1 VRRTVIQGLMCQ
13 FAVCKE
19 SIEIAHLIDFD
30 RYFAAELIELG
41 NLERCG
47 LVELCERWINV
58 TPKGRMLIRNICMVF
73 DKYLRREREAHR
85 YSRVI

>member
-1 VRRTVIQGLMCQ
+1 MCQ
-13 FAVCKE
+13 FTLCKE

-30 RYFAAELIELG
+30 RYFGPELLELRELERFGLLELG
-41 NLERCG
+41 ECS
-47 LVELCERWINV
+47 INV